1 MGKNWKQQKETKGIV
16 KSVEVENKEQENKEK
31 ENIENEKKEQKN
43 KERQSAEIGSE
54 EAEIAFT
61 WSGMCEEA
69 VSLLMSAYLFIVF
82 CIYPFYMKDGYVE
95 IGKEKFNF
103 YKAITFGGFALIIP
117 LVLLC
122 VWFYVRSS
130 RKGLEKNWIF
140 RYGGMSGTDVAV
152 LAYGVSVILS
162 YLGSDY
168 KAMALWGEEGWYMGI
183 VTQLMFAVSYFLVSR
198 FWEYEEKLLLAF
210 MAAATVV
217 FGLGVLNRFSVFPI
231 EIRGANSSF
240 LSTMGNINW
249 YCGYWAVLFPI
260 GFVLYWCGKEWW
272 VRIMAL
278 LCTII
283 GIATGVSQGSNSA
296 FIVFAGV
303 YLFMFCPSFKKQIRM
318 KRFLELAILF
328 CLTCQGLRMWRIVR
342 PEAFDYYENS
352 LSWRMT
358 LSRMTLFAMVPL
370 VIAYVMLW
378 MMDRKKKLDVQRY
391 KALRQMAV
399 LGVVLGVGVY
409 VSLMA
414 VNHNGGDILRSMG
427 EWEALRFNNQ
437 WGSARGATWSAGSWI
452 YREIPGLRKLIGV
465 GPDCFATCL
474 STIPDLAK
482 SVMKQ
487 FDGARLTNA
496 HNEWLTILVNSG
508 ILGFIS
514 YGGIF
519 ITAVIRYVYYAEKA
533 FEQKKRYL
541 YMFALC
547 AFAYTIHNVVS
558 FQQIL
563 STPFV
568 FLMLGMGECLARSE
582 VNS

>member
-1 MGKNWKQQKETKGIV
+1 MGKNWKQKKETKGIV
-16 KSVEVENKEQENKEK
+16 KVAEPENRESENVET
-31 ENIENEKKEQKN
+31 
-43 KERQSAEIGSE
+43 EIT
-54 EAEIAFT
+54 FT
-61 WSGMCEEA
+61 WSGLCEEV
-69 VSLLMSAYLFIVF
+69 VSLLMSAYLFIMF

-95 IGKEKFNF
+95 IGAEKFNF
-103 YKAITFGGFALIIP
+103 YKAITFGGFALMLP

-122 VWFYVRSS
+122 VGFYMRSR
-130 RKGLEKNWIF
+130 RKGIKKDWIF
-140 RYGGMSGTDVAV
+140 RYDGVSGTDVAV
-152 LAYGVSVILS
+152 LAYGVSVVLS

-168 KAMALWGEEGWYMGI
+168 KAMAFWGEEGWYMGLM
-183 VTQLMFAVSYFLVSR
+183 TQLMFVVSYFMVSR

-272 VRIMAL
+272 VRMLAL

-296 FIVFAGV
+296 FIVFVGV
-303 YLFMFCPSFKKQIRM
+303 YLFMFCPSFKNQMRM
-318 KRFLELAILF
+318 KRFLELAIWF
-328 CLTCQGLRMWRIVR
+328 CVTCQGLRVWRILC

-358 LSRMTLFAMVPL
+358 LSRMTLYAMVPL
-370 VIAYVMLW
+370 VMVYMALW
-378 MMDRKKKLDVQRY
+378 MMDRKKSLDVQRY
-391 KALRQMAV
+391 KAFRQIAV
-399 LGVVLGVGVY
+399 LGVVLSAGVY
-409 VSLMA
+409 VVLMA
-414 VNHNGGDILRSMG
+414 VNSNGGDILRSMG
-427 EWEALRFNNQ
+427 EWEALRFDKQ

-465 GPDCFATCL
+465 GPDCFATFL

-482 SVMKQ
+482 SVLKQ

-508 ILGFIS
+508 IFGFIS
-514 YGGIF
+514 YGAIF
-519 ITAVIRYVYYAEKA
+519 VTAVLRYVYYAEKA
-533 FEQKKRYL
+533 LEGRKRYL
-541 YMFALC
+541 YLFALC
-547 AFAYTIHNVVS
+547 AFAYSIHNVVS

-568 FLMLGMGECLARSE
+568 FLMLGIGECLVRSE
-582 VNS
+582 GIEYQEKEMKG